1 VFVKSQIRGSNARI
15 TSRYGGLMDW
25 KIELIGVPVSD
36 ADRSIEFYERIGF
49 NLDHDHKVSDEIR
62 FIQMTPPGSACSIA
76 FGSGITEMAAGSL
89 DNMQVV
95 IADADEARQ
104 FLLDRDVEASEIQEF
119 PWGRFVFFSD
129 PDGNGWA
136 LQQSVAPG

>member
-1 VFVKSQIRGSNARI
+1 V
-15 TSRYGGLMDW
+15 TSVNPRYGGPMDW
-25 KIELIGVPVSD
+25 KIELIGVPVTD

-49 NLDHDHKVSDEIR
+49 NLDHDHKISEEIR

-76 FGSGITEMAAGSL
+76 FGAGITEMEPGSL

-104 FLLDRDVEASEIQEF
+104 FLIDKGVEAGDIQEF

-136 LQQSVAPG
+136 LQQIVTPG

>member
-1 VFVKSQIRGSNARI
+1 
-15 TSRYGGLMDW
+15 MDW
-25 KIELIGVPVSD
+25 KIELIGVPVSN
-36 ADRSIEFYERIGF
+36 ADRSLEFYGALGF
-49 NLDHDHKVSDEIR
+49 NLDHDHKVSDDIR

-76 FGSGITEMAAGSL
+76 FGKGITEMEPGSL

-95 IADADEARQ
+95 VADADEARQ
-104 FLLDRDVEASEIQEF
+104 FLLDNGVETGEVQEF

-136 LQQSVAPG
+136 LQQIVTPG

>member
-1 VFVKSQIRGSNARI
+1 
-15 TSRYGGLMDW
+15 MDW
-25 KIELIGVPVSD
+25 KIELIGVPVTD
-36 ADRSIEFYERIGF
+36 PDRSIEFYERIGF
-49 NLDHDHKVSDEIR
+49 NLDHDHEISDEIR

-76 FGSGITEMAAGSL
+76 FGRGITEMAAGSL

-95 IADADEARQ
+95 IPDADEARQ
-104 FLLDRDVEASEIQEF
+104 FLLDQGVETGDVQDF

-136 LQQSVAPG
+136 LQQPVTPG

>member
-1 VFVKSQIRGSNARI
+1 M
-15 TSRYGGLMDW
+15 TSVNPRYGGPMDW
-25 KIELIGVPVSD
+25 KIELIGVPVTD

-49 NLDHDHKVSDEIR
+49 NLDHDHKISEEIR

-76 FGSGITEMAAGSL
+76 FGAGITEMEPGSL

-104 FLLDRDVEASEIQEF
+104 FLIDKGVEAGDIQEF

-136 LQQSVAPG
+136 LQQIVTPG